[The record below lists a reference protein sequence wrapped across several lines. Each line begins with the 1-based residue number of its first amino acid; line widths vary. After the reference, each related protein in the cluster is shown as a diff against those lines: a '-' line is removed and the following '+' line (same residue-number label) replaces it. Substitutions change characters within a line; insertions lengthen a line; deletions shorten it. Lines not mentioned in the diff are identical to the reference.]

1 MNDQYRNNE
10 DEGEGN
16 DPALMPA
23 IESLDDYIR
32 RYGLLDANGGE
43 STLKNRRLDSVLC
56 YGSSGISR
64 KRRLNDEMD
73 DNISMWNVLNLHTT
87 SNVVLFLRR

>member
-1 MNDQYRNNE
+1 MIALSNQQHFFTCRRQPPHFHARLTFFSLFLSPSFTMNDQDRNNE

-43 STLKNRRLDSVLC
+43 STLKNRR
-56 YGSSGISR
+56 
-64 KRRLNDEMD
+64 
-73 DNISMWNVLNLHTT
+73 
-87 SNVVLFLRR
+87 

>member
-1 MNDQYRNNE
+1 MNDQDRNNE

-43 STLKNRRLDSVLC
+43 STLKNRR
-56 YGSSGISR
+56 
-64 KRRLNDEMD
+64 
-73 DNISMWNVLNLHTT
+73 
-87 SNVVLFLRR
+87 

>member
-43 STLKNRRLDSVLC
+43 STLKNWRRSILCCVLTLV
-56 YGSSGISR
+56 GFVRGHA
-64 KRRLNDEMD
+64 
-73 DNISMWNVLNLHTT
+73 SM
-87 SNVVLFLRR
+87 VVRLRRHRLSPHGR